1 MKCILTVIWLLV
13 FSLGFSQEACE
24 NASVL
29 EVKDLSSLKLTQP
42 ITYLKVKKDSSLA
55 GVKIK
60 GNYSRLTV
68 FGGESCSKKTVIQTI
83 DSSGQFIPTPMQR
96 DQGYCYCETCIE
108 RMSLVRINAYD
119 IVWLKIEGGSEL
131 SVVKE
136 KKKVKKSTQW
146 YDKKYKKGDKIQL
159 PNIMFYAGTDRLQ
172 RTSFKD
178 LDLLLKVL
186 KNNQEIRV
194 EIQGHVN
201 GPRLKNK
208 PEFQSLS
215 EARAKTV
222 MTYLIKK
229 GIEENRL
236 TSNGYG
242 NTRMIFPNAQS
253 EFKMQFNR
261 RVEIL
266 VL

>member
-1 MKCILTVIWLLV
+1 MKIVLSFVFMLL
-13 FSLGFSQEACE
+13 FTFGFTQSDCNSATWIDAKEIQSLQ
-24 NASVL
+24 
-29 EVKDLSSLKLTQP
+29 LTQDV
-42 ITYLKVKKDSSLA
+42 TYLRVKKDSSLA
-55 GVKIK
+55 GIKIK
-60 GNYSRLTV
+60 GDYKKVTV
-68 FGGESCSKKTVIQTI
+68 LAGESCSNTSVIQTI
-83 DSSGQFIPTPMQR
+83 DSAGQFIPTAVQR
-96 DQGYCYCETCIE
+96 DQGYCYCGTCIQ
-108 RMSLVRINAYD
+108 RLSIIKFNVNK
-119 IVWLKIEGGSEL
+119 VVVLKIEGGSSL
-131 SVVKE
+131 SIE
-136 KKKVKKSTQW
+136 KKKVEVKKSNKW
-146 YDKKYKKGDKIQL
+146 YDKKYEKGDKIKL
-159 PNIMFYAGTDRLQ
+159 NNIMFYAGTARLQ

-186 KNNQEIRV
+186 QNNADIRI

-222 MTYLIKK
+222 LTYLIKK
-229 GIEENRL
+229 GINQNRL
-236 TSNGYG
+236 ISNGYG
-242 NTRMIFPNAQS
+242 NTRMIFPKAQS